1 MKFDVLK
8 IYEERLSI
16 IDKQMKN
23 ARYKRNWGRH
33 KELKREKDRLNE
45 ILNKRKNP
53 PKAKSEGTEKSL
65 KMNKTHN

>member
-1 MKFDVLK
+1 
-8 IYEERLSI
+8 
-16 IDKQMKN
+16 MKN

-65 KMNKTHN
+65 KMNKTYN